1 LACAGR
7 AVNEDL
13 SLARPRPTNRFGALL
28 RDASGRLNF
37 IFRDGSEKMPWEPE
51 DAPRHTHKADTRELC
66 EVWAEVANKI
76 LAETDDE
83 GRAIR
88 TANAVVAR
96 LRARRAD
103 AAENG

>member
-1 LACAGR
+1 MDAGK
-7 AVNEDL
+7 N
-13 SLARPRPTNRFGALL
+13 
-28 RDASGRLNF
+28 
-37 IFRDGSEKMPWEPE
+37 
-51 DAPRHTHKADTRELC
+51 APRHTHKADTEDLC
-66 EVWAEVANKI
+66 AVWAEVANKV
-76 LAETDDE
+76 LAETGDE